1 MPQNYIRKQVRE
13 RINKIELE
21 SAAKEVE
28 NGKTIRA
35 AAKDYVVD
43 RMTLQRYIKLS
54 PESGNRSYGYGNV
67 VNKQRVF

>member
-1 MPQNYIRKQVRE
+1 MPQNYIPKQVRE
-13 RINKIELE
+13 RIDEIELK

-43 RMTLQRYIKLS
+43 RLTLQRYIKS
-54 PESGNRSYGYGNV
+54 SSESGNRSYGYGNV
-67 VNKQRVF
+67 ANKQRVF

>member
-13 RINKIELE
+13 RINKFELE

-28 NGKTIRA
+28 NKKTIRA

-43 RMTLQRYIKLS
+43 RMTLQRYIKS
-54 PESGNRSYGYGNV
+54 SSESGNCSYGYGNV
-67 VNKQRVF
+67 ANKQRVF